1 MLDQLEATLSP
12 SRQPHSHLGSLANGR
27 HRARRN
33 ARVGAGGSRTS
44 RTHYERRLV
53 RRRALRLAICMDTTG
68 RPGVRALSQLGHE
81 RRRSPVQTYPSP
93 GHYDFV
99 GMSGQNESDAEEL
112 GRLQADLVARD
123 EEVEQLRVAAASAE
137 REITDLRDLAQRES
151 EQIDQL
157 QEDAVASQ
165 RIERA
170 QRALIAELRAEVG
183 EEERAE
189 LELGARLR
197 AAELELVDLRAIRD
211 ALLPPMLVQREG
223 MSIAAEVIPAEP
235 YIGGDFF
242 FVGDGPRGTV
252 VAAVGDVVGKGLQAA
267 RRSAFTRTVL
277 ASVAAF
283 SDDPGR
289 LLQWVNV
296 ALVERIGESAEFV
309 TAACVTYDPG
319 TRVLRFASAGHPP
332 ALRLESGDELTAERT
347 GAALGL
353 AREVDCQERAE
364 RLGPGDGVLLYTDG
378 LVEARGVGSR
388 YGTDRLA
395 AALRHGKRLAPPE
408 ILELLKRDL
417 REFAGERINDDVCL
431 LALRGE

>member
-1 MLDQLEATLSP
+1 
-12 SRQPHSHLGSLANGR
+12 
-27 HRARRN
+27 
-33 ARVGAGGSRTS
+33 
-44 RTHYERRLV
+44 
-53 RRRALRLAICMDTTG
+53 
-68 RPGVRALSQLGHE
+68 
-81 RRRSPVQTYPSP
+81 
-93 GHYDFV
+93 
-99 GMSGQNESDAEEL
+99 MSGQNESDSEEL
-112 GRLQADLVARD
+112 RRLQAELAARD
-123 EEVEQLRVAAASAE
+123 EEVELLRVAAVSAE
-137 REITDLRDLAQRES
+137 REISDLTQVARQES
-151 EQIDQL
+151 EQIDHL

-183 EEERAE
+183 EEARAE
-189 LELGARLR
+189 LQLGARLR

-211 ALLPPMLVQREG
+211 ALLPPVLVQREG

-235 YIGGDFF
+235 YVGGDFF

-252 VAAVGDVVGKGLQAA
+252 VAVVGDVVGKGLQAA
-267 RRSAFTRTVL
+267 RRSAFTRTAL

-283 SDDPGR
+283 SDDPCR

-332 ALRLESGDELTAERT
+332 ALRLESGDELTAART

-353 AREVDCQERAE
+353 TLEVDCRESAE
-364 RLGPGDGVLLYTDG
+364 QLGAGDGVLLYTDG

-388 YGTDRLA
+388 YGTNRLSD
-395 AALRHGKRLAPPE
+395 ALRHGKRLAPPE

-417 REFAGERINDDVCL
+417 REFAGERISDDVCL

>member
-1 MLDQLEATLSP
+1 
-12 SRQPHSHLGSLANGR
+12 
-27 HRARRN
+27 
-33 ARVGAGGSRTS
+33 
-44 RTHYERRLV
+44 
-53 RRRALRLAICMDTTG
+53 
-68 RPGVRALSQLGHE
+68 
-81 RRRSPVQTYPSP
+81 
-93 GHYDFV
+93 
-99 GMSGQNESDAEEL
+99 MSGQNESDSEEL
-112 GRLQADLVARD
+112 RQLQAELAARD
-123 EEVEQLRVAAASAE
+123 EEVELLRVAAVSAE
-137 REITDLRDLAQRES
+137 REISDLTQVARQES
-151 EQIDQL
+151 EQIDHL

-170 QRALIAELRAEVG
+170 QHALIAELRAEVG
-183 EEERAE
+183 EEARAE
-189 LELGARLR
+189 LQLGARLR

-211 ALLPPMLVQREG
+211 ALLPPTLVQREG

-235 YIGGDFF
+235 YVGGDFF

-252 VAAVGDVVGKGLQAA
+252 VAVVGDVVGKGLQAA
-267 RRSAFTRTVL
+267 RRSAFTRTAL

-283 SDDPGR
+283 SDDPCR

-332 ALRLESGDELTAERT
+332 ALRLESGDELTAART

-353 AREVDCQERAE
+353 TLEVDCRESAE
-364 RLGPGDGVLLYTDG
+364 QLGAGDGVLLYTDG

-388 YGTDRLA
+388 YGTNRLSD
-395 AALRHGKRLAPPE
+395 ALRHGKRLAPPE

-417 REFAGERINDDVCL
+417 REFAGERISDDVCL

>member
-1 MLDQLEATLSP
+1 ML
-12 SRQPHSHLGSLANGR
+12 
-27 HRARRN
+27 
-33 ARVGAGGSRTS
+33 
-44 RTHYERRLV
+44 
-53 RRRALRLAICMDTTG
+53 
-68 RPGVRALSQLGHE
+68 
-81 RRRSPVQTYPSP
+81 
-93 GHYDFV
+93 V
-99 GMSGQNESDAEEL
+99 GMSGQNEPDAEEL
-112 GRLQADLVARD
+112 RRLQAELAARD
-123 EEVEQLRVAAASAE
+123 EEVEQLRVAASSAE
-137 REITDLRDLAQRES
+137 REITDLRDLAQDES

-183 EEERAE
+183 EEARAE

-211 ALLPPMLVQREG
+211 ALLPPTLVQREG
-223 MSIAAEVIPAEP
+223 MSIAAEVLPAEP
-235 YIGGDFF
+235 YVAGDFF
-242 FVGDGPRGTV
+242 FVGDGPGGTV

-319 TRVLRFASAGHPP
+319 TRMLRFASAGHPA

-353 AREVDCQERAE
+353 TLEIDCRERAE
-364 RLGPGDGVLLYTDG
+364 RLEAGDGVLLYTDG
-378 LVEARGVGSR
+378 LLEAGGIDSR
-388 YGTDRLA
+388 YGTSRLR
-395 AALRHGKRLAPPE
+395 AALRHGKRLAPRE

-417 REFAGERINDDVCL
+417 HEFAGERISDDVCL
-431 LALRGE
+431 LALRGD

>member
-1 MLDQLEATLSP
+1 
-12 SRQPHSHLGSLANGR
+12 
-27 HRARRN
+27 
-33 ARVGAGGSRTS
+33 
-44 RTHYERRLV
+44 
-53 RRRALRLAICMDTTG
+53 
-68 RPGVRALSQLGHE
+68 
-81 RRRSPVQTYPSP
+81 
-93 GHYDFV
+93 
-99 GMSGQNESDAEEL
+99 MSGENESESEEP
-112 GRLQADLVARD
+112 RQLQAELAARD
-123 EEVEQLRVAAASAE
+123 ERVEQLRVAAASTE
-137 REITDLRDLAQRES
+137 REISDLRHLALRES

-183 EEERAE
+183 EEARAE

-211 ALLPPMLVQREG
+211 ALLPPTLVQREG
-223 MSIAAEVIPAEP
+223 MSIAAEVIPAAL
-235 YIGGDFF
+235 YVGGDFF
-242 FVGDGPRGTV
+242 FVGDGPRGAV

-277 ASVAAF
+277 ASVAGF
-283 SDDPGR
+283 SDDPCR

-296 ALVERIGESAEFV
+296 ALVERIGESADFV

-332 ALRLESGDELTAERT
+332 ALRLESGDELTAELT

-353 AREVDCQERAE
+353 ALEVDCRESAE
-364 RLGPGDGVLLYTDG
+364 RLEAGDGVLLYTDG
-378 LVEARGVGSR
+378 VVEARGVGSR
-388 YGTDRLA
+388 YGTNRLR
-395 AALRHGKRLAPPE
+395 AALRRGKRLAPLQ

-417 REFAGERINDDVCL
+417 QEFAGERMSDDVCL

>member
-1 MLDQLEATLSP
+1 M
-12 SRQPHSHLGSLANGR
+12 
-27 HRARRN
+27 
-33 ARVGAGGSRTS
+33 GG
-44 RTHYERRLV
+44 
-53 RRRALRLAICMDTTG
+53 
-68 RPGVRALSQLGHE
+68 QK
-81 RRRSPVQTYPSP
+81 
-93 GHYDFV
+93 
-99 GMSGQNESDAEEL
+99 ESDSEEL
-112 GRLQADLVARD
+112 RRVQAELASRD
-123 EEVEQLRVAAASAE
+123 EEVKELRLAAASAE
-137 REITDLRDLAQRES
+137 GEISGLRQLAREES

-157 QEDAVASQ
+157 QEDAVASH

-170 QRALIAELRAEVG
+170 QRALIAELRTEVG

-189 LELGARLR
+189 LELGTRLR
-197 AAELELVDLRAIRD
+197 AAERELVDLRAIRD
-211 ALLPPMLVQREG
+211 ALVPPTLVQREG
-223 MSIAAEVIPAEP
+223 MSIAAEVIPSEP
-235 YIGGDFF
+235 YVGGDFF

-289 LLQWVNV
+289 LLRWVNV

-332 ALRLESGDELTAERT
+332 ALRLESGEELTAERT

-353 AREVDCQERAE
+353 ALDFECRERAE
-364 RLGPGDGVLLYTDG
+364 RLGADDGVLLYTDG
-378 LVEARGVGSR
+378 LVEARGGESR

-395 AALRHGKRLAPPE
+395 AALRHANHLPPRE
-408 ILELLKRDL
+408 ILELVKLDL
-417 REFAGERINDDVCL
+417 RGFAGERISDDVCL
-431 LALRGE
+431 LALRSE

>member
-1 MLDQLEATLSP
+1 
-12 SRQPHSHLGSLANGR
+12 
-27 HRARRN
+27 
-33 ARVGAGGSRTS
+33 
-44 RTHYERRLV
+44 
-53 RRRALRLAICMDTTG
+53 
-68 RPGVRALSQLGHE
+68 
-81 RRRSPVQTYPSP
+81 
-93 GHYDFV
+93 
-99 GMSGQNESDAEEL
+99 MSGQGESDSEEL
-112 GRLQADLVARD
+112 RRLQAELASRD
-123 EEVEQLRVAAASAE
+123 EEVEQLRAAAAGAE
-137 REITDLRDLAQRES
+137 REISDLRQLARQES

-157 QEDAVASQ
+157 HEDAVASQ

-183 EEERAE
+183 EEEQAE

-211 ALLPPMLVQREG
+211 ALLPATLVQRKG

-235 YIGGDFF
+235 YVGGDFY

-309 TAACVTYDPG
+309 TAACITYHPG
-319 TRVLRFASAGHPP
+319 TRLLRFASAGHPP
-332 ALRLESGDELTAERT
+332 ALRLESGDELTPTRI

-353 AREVDCQERAE
+353 TLQVGCRERAE

-378 LVEARGVGSR
+378 LVEARGIGSR
-388 YGTDRLA
+388 YGTNRLA
-395 AALRHGKRLAPPE
+395 DALRHGKRFAPTE
-408 ILELLKRDL
+408 ILELLKREL
-417 REFAGERINDDVCL
+417 REFAGDRISDDVCL
-431 LALRGE
+431 LALRGD

>member
-1 MLDQLEATLSP
+1 
-12 SRQPHSHLGSLANGR
+12 
-27 HRARRN
+27 
-33 ARVGAGGSRTS
+33 
-44 RTHYERRLV
+44 
-53 RRRALRLAICMDTTG
+53 
-68 RPGVRALSQLGHE
+68 
-81 RRRSPVQTYPSP
+81 
-93 GHYDFV
+93 
-99 GMSGQNESDAEEL
+99 MSGQSESDAEEL
-112 GRLQADLVARD
+112 RRLQAELAARD
-123 EEVEQLRVAAASAE
+123 EEVERLRVTAANAE
-137 REITDLRDLAQRES
+137 REISELRRLARQES

-183 EEERAE
+183 EEARVE

-211 ALLPPMLVQREG
+211 ALLPPTLVQREG

-235 YIGGDFF
+235 YVGGDFF

-277 ASVAAF
+277 ASVAAY

-296 ALVERIGESAEFV
+296 ALVERIGESTEFV
-309 TAACVTYDPG
+309 TAACVTYDPD

-332 ALRLESGDELTAERT
+332 ALRLESGDELTTERT

-353 AREVDCQERAE
+353 ALEVDCRERAE
-364 RLGPGDGVLLYTDG
+364 RVGADDGVLLYTDG
-378 LVEARGVGSR
+378 LVEARGGESR
-388 YGTDRLA
+388 YGMNRLREV
-395 AALRHGKRLAPPE
+395 LRHGKRLRPPE

-417 REFAGERINDDVCL
+417 REFAGERISDDVCL
-431 LALRGE
+431 LALRCE

>member
-1 MLDQLEATLSP
+1 
-12 SRQPHSHLGSLANGR
+12 
-27 HRARRN
+27 
-33 ARVGAGGSRTS
+33 
-44 RTHYERRLV
+44 
-53 RRRALRLAICMDTTG
+53 
-68 RPGVRALSQLGHE
+68 
-81 RRRSPVQTYPSP
+81 
-93 GHYDFV
+93 
-99 GMSGQNESDAEEL
+99 MSGQNESDSEGLRRMQAEL
-112 GRLQADLVARD
+112 ASRG
-123 EEVEQLRVAAASAE
+123 EEVEQLRVTAANAE
-137 REITDLRDLAQRES
+137 REISDLRHLARQES

-165 RIERA
+165 GIERA
-170 QRALIAELRAEVG
+170 QHALIAELRAEVG
-183 EEERAE
+183 EEARAE

-211 ALLPPMLVQREG
+211 ALLPPTLVQRQG

-235 YIGGDFF
+235 YVGGDFF

-267 RRSAFTRTVL
+267 RRSAFTRTAL

-332 ALRLESGDELTAERT
+332 ALRLESGDELAAERT

-353 AREVDCQERAE
+353 AREVDCRERVE
-364 RLGPGDGVLLYTDG
+364 QLGAGDGLLLYTDG
-378 LVEARGVGSR
+378 LIEARGRESR
-388 YGTDRLA
+388 YGTNRVR
-395 AALRHGKRLAPPE
+395 AALSQGKRLAPPG
-408 ILELLKRDL
+408 ILQLLTRDL
-417 REFAGERINDDVCL
+417 RQFAGERISDDVCL
-431 LALRGE
+431 LALRAE